1 MVEPEHTDNLNY
13 QQGQEEAPL
22 DSKYLLS
29 FVSLIR
35 LIFTSGLYVNSE
47 YSSLYEEPSEKSEL
61 GVIQSVFFN

>member
-1 MVEPEHTDNLNY
+1 MVEPEHTDYLNY
-13 QQGQEEAPL
+13 QKGQEEAPL

-47 YSSLYEEPSEKSEL
+47 YSSHKFIISLVYHVDS
-61 GVIQSVFFN
+61 

>member
-22 DSKYLLS
+22 DSEYLVS

-35 LIFTSGLYVNSE
+35 LIFTSGLYVNSG

-61 GVIQSVFFN
+61 GVIQSVFFK